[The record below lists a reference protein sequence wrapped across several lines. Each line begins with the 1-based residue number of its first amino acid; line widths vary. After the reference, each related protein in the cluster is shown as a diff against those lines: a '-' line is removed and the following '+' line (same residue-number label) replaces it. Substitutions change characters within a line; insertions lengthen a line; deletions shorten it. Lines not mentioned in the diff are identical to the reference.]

1 MRQLLGA
8 SHMFFA
14 FIPGVNSLFSNI
26 YMQQHVSVSN
36 RRNVIRLTMEVLCLQ
51 VWIIINR
58 YKYILE
64 YIKYMSWGLDSP
76 FFFSVVVVFYYLG
89 HESHAR

>member
-1 MRQLLGA
+1 
-8 SHMFFA
+8 
-14 FIPGVNSLFSNI
+14 
-26 YMQQHVSVSN
+26 
-36 RRNVIRLTMEVLCLQ
+36 MEVLCLQ